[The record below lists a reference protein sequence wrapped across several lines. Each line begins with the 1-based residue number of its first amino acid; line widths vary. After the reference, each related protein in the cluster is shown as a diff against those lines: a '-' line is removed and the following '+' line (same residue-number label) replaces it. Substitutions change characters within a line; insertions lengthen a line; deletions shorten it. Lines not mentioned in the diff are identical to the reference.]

1 MQPTQQYHG
10 SPNWT
15 QWWLLVTL
23 SFHVLSP
30 QHHIAP
36 PPIKVLWIILGMHVT
51 ESVQALRI
59 NSSLLNYP
67 RRGFVA
73 PKRLL
78 LKNTSIFYGNVLIRA
93 CPKCLE
99 VNRALFWFV
108 LKIYGS
114 FMATEPK
121 SSDQP
126 QQKECIS
133 NPGNTPIPSPPK
145 KWPTRLN
152 MAFGSHKFPWG
163 FCVPWPAM
171 SNIGRRCIHSGDSS
185 TVSCITLYAS
195 WRFIN

>member
-78 LKNTSIFYGNVLIRA
+78 LKNTSIFTFLVCFEKLRVIHGNWAKIKGSTTAKGMHFKPRKYPHSIPPPQTNDPQGSIWPLAVTNFHEDSASHDQLCQTNASTQEIRQPWA
-93 CPKCLE
+93 
-99 VNRALFWFV
+99 AL
-108 LKIYGS
+108 LY
-114 FMATEPK
+114 MQA
-121 SSDQP
+121 
-126 QQKECIS
+126 
-133 NPGNTPIPSPPK
+133 
-145 KWPTRLN
+145 
-152 MAFGSHKFPWG
+152 G
-163 FCVPWPAM
+163 F
-171 SNIGRRCIHSGDSS
+171 
-185 TVSCITLYAS
+185 
-195 WRFIN
+195 

>member
-78 LKNTSIFYGNVLIRA
+78 LKKHFHFLWKCTHTCLSKVPGSKQGTFLVCFEKLRVIHGNWAKIKGSTTAKGMHFKPRKYPHSI
-93 CPKCLE
+93 
-99 VNRALFWFV
+99 
-108 LKIYGS
+108 
-114 FMATEPK
+114 
-121 SSDQP
+121 
-126 QQKECIS
+126 
-133 NPGNTPIPSPPK
+133 PPPN

-171 SNIGRRCIHSGDSS
+171 SNKCIHSGDSS

-195 WRFIN
+195 WLLIN

>member
-145 KWPTRLN
+145 K
-152 MAFGSHKFPWG
+152 
-163 FCVPWPAM
+163 
-171 SNIGRRCIHSGDSS
+171 
-185 TVSCITLYAS
+185 
-195 WRFIN
+195 